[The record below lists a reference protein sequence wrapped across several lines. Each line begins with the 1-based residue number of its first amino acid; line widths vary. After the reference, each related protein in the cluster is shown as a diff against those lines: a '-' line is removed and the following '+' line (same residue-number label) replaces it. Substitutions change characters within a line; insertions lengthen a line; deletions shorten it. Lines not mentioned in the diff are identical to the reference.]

1 MRLQCFVVG
10 HFTEL
15 HLYIFSGVDVSAVCV
30 YPANNSVND
39 MTDANGRNGGVFD
52 IFRTLLLNPNTGV
65 QTTSGYVE
73 VGLITVEDIMV

>member
-1 MRLQCFVVG
+1 M
-10 HFTEL
+10 HL
-15 HLYIFSGVDVSAVCV
+15 HIDRGVDVSAVCV

-52 IFRTLLLNPNTGV
+52 IFRTLLVNPNTGV

-73 VGLITVEDIMV
+73 VGLHCRWYNGMIY